1 MPARRHLRL
10 PLRRPLAR
18 PLGRRGAP
26 PAALP
31 AALLTLALWGAA
43 CSSAGSD
50 APVEPATESLG
61 RIVELPQTEDGE
73 PIPLEPAGVVVNKYD
88 LDPGSCFN
96 RYSTL
101 DETGG
106 TTEETRV
113 VDCSEPHEGEVY
125 LQLPYPA
132 GAGEPYPGVS
142 AMIGWTEQQCYDAF
156 EDFVGLQYEL
166 SGLEIGTMQPTVET
180 WTGAGLHREVTCY
193 VYSYTGN
200 ALQGSM
206 EGSGV

>member
-1 MPARRHLRL
+1 MPARRPPTPAPHGRV
-10 PLRRPLAR
+10 AR
-18 PLGRRGAP
+18 PARL
-26 PAALP
+26 AAL
-31 AALLTLALWGAA
+31 ALIGALSTAA
-43 CSSAGSD
+43 CSSASPDEAVPPTG
-50 APVEPATESLG
+50 ESPG
-61 RIVELPQTEDGE
+61 RIVELPQTADGE
-73 PIPLEPAGVVVNKYD
+73 PVPLEPSGVVVNKYD
-88 LDPGSCFN
+88 LGPGSCFN
-96 RYSTL
+96 QYSTL
-101 DETGG
+101 GETGS

-142 AMIGWTEQQCYDAF
+142 AMIGWTEQQCYQAF

-166 SGLEIGTMQPTVET
+166 SGLQIGTMQPTFET

-200 ALQGSM
+200 ALQGTM
-206 EGSGV
+206 AGSGV